1 MESAAESAM
10 GMVRETGRKKMQR
23 QRGAQVTRIK
33 GGALVS
39 FSCGGRGFPRGG
51 GLLRFGRCLLPLL
64 GHASSSLSCSGGVG
78 VHNKARW
85 ISDVGWSLVDE
96 TKGPDSFVGLDDE
109 LASWD
114 LELGG

>member
-1 MESAAESAM
+1 M
-10 GMVRETGRKKMQR
+10 
-23 QRGAQVTRIK
+23 K

-39 FSCGGRGFPRGG
+39 FSCGGRRFPRGG
-51 GLLRFGRCLLPLL
+51 GLLRFGR
-64 GHASSSLSCSGGVG
+64 ASSLSCSGGVG